1 MWTLGR
7 KELEV
12 DWGASAARLGSD
24 AGHTFCLFKN
34 RLWAEFG
41 RIIWYCKFRHVIAGH
56 SKVSEGHKE

>member
-1 MWTLGR
+1 M
-7 KELEV
+7 EL
-12 DWGASAARLGSD
+12 GASAARLRGD